1 MMTGKNLMKGRHQ
14 LKAIR
19 SEMEKDKKDIKQI
32 NIELD
37 EKVSSGEYSNF
48 VVVTHS
54 QAEFVMDFTRILP
67 GVPKA
72 KVHSRVIMAP
82 QHAKAFLGALNEN
95 IKKFEI
101 KHGEISMPKKN
112 EGIAP
117 FSVKAKDEGLPN

>member
-1 MMTGKNLMKGRHQ
+1 
-14 LKAIR
+14 
-19 SEMEKDKKDIKQI
+19 MEKNKKNIQQI

-37 EKVSSGEYSNF
+37 EKISSGEYSNF

-72 KVHSRVIMAP
+72 KVHSRIIMAP

-95 IKKFEI
+95 IKKFES

-112 EGIAP
+112 EGFAP
-117 FSVKAKDEGLPN
+117 FNVKPSDEGLPN